1 MLIKQSL
8 PELPALLYAA
18 QILYPGLNLMT
29 IIQRAIFNKYGDYSF
44 SLNDTQL
51 IEAIKAFIVKWY
63 PYYHIKAVEYHKAR

>member
-18 QILYPGLNLMT
+18 QVLYPGLNLMT
-29 IIQRAIFNKYGDYSF
+29 IIQRAIQYKYQMYNGGT

-51 IEAIKAFIVKWY
+51 IEAIKAFIVK
-63 PYYHIKAVEYHKAR
+63 